1 MLVTFCPDCD
11 ARIDVSPD
19 IESGVVFECP
29 ECGASL
35 EVVSLVPLEVD
46 LALGY
51 TIDYATDVTEA
62 PEDEWKDDL
71 DETLKDDE
79 KELEEEWE
87 DELAEVVDED
97 KEEWDD
103 DWEDAEWDDDWE
115 DEDWDDDDWDEDDW
129 DEDDD
134 V

>member
-1 MLVTFCPDCD
+1 MFVTLCPDCD

-35 EVVSLVPLEVD
+35 EVVSLDPLEVD

-51 TIDYATDVTEA
+51 TIDYGTEVVNA

-79 KELEEEWE
+79 KELEKEWE
-87 DELAEVVDED
+87 DELAEVTEDE
-97 KEEWDD
+97 EEQDD

>member
-11 ARIDVSPD
+11 ARIDVGPD

-35 EVVSLVPLEVD
+35 EVVSLDPLEVD

-51 TIDYATDVTEA
+51 TIDYATDVTDA
-62 PEDEWKDDL
+62 SEDEWKDDL

-79 KELEEEWE
+79 KELEEEWK

-97 KEEWDD
+97 EEEWDD